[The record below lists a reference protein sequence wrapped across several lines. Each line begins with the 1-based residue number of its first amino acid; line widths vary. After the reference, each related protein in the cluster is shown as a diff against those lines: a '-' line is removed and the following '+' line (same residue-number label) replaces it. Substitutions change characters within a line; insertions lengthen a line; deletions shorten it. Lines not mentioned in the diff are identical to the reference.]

1 MNERILVLPHIGTA
15 LGHFIRTIEY
25 LNTVYRNR
33 EDSIYIA
40 LPDELVEQ
48 LDTQIPIWIKREN
61 IIKRKYHVSV
71 NNSEG
76 RLLTEQFQ
84 QYFAEDERI
93 HKQIKPTLII
103 SDPGIQGAIL
113 YQKFHTPWINI
124 SHGVYRPLPYMIND
138 NLKSFAQVV
147 WSYLNNAF
155 DTLIQLGTGMPSCS
169 WDNLRKTACREE
181 LLQEK
186 MQKYGWQKSDRTFEL
201 VITCC
206 SANEV
211 YPTPTFLCK
220 LKQQYSDIAVAGIS
234 IDIAKK
240 QGMVSGITYVGN
252 NTRYDSLID
261 SHTTVITHGGFGT
274 LQMITHANRIIIIP
288 SDLDQLCKAIIFCS
302 NPQYSEKTELVHGR
316 DWIDSLRHNPF
327 KRFVEWDNISII

>member
-1 MNERILVLPHIGTA
+1 MSERILVLPHIGTA
-15 LGHFIRTIEY
+15 LGHFVRTIEY
-25 LNTVYRNR
+25 LNTNYRHC

-40 LPDELVEQ
+40 LPEELMDQ
-48 LDTQIPIWIKREN
+48 LDAQIPLWINRDN

-84 QYFAEDERI
+84 QYFSEDERI
-93 HKQIKPTLII
+93 HRLINPTFII

-113 YQKFHTPWINI
+113 YHKFQTPWINI
-124 SHGVYRPLPYMIND
+124 THGVYRPLPSKID
-138 NLKSFAQVV
+138 DSLKPLAQVV
-147 WSYLNNAF
+147 WNYLNNAF
-155 DTLIQLGTGMPSCS
+155 DTLIQLGTGTPNCS

-186 MQKYGWQKSDRTFEL
+186 MQKYGWQKSDKTFEL

-211 YPTPTFLCK
+211 CPTPAFLYK

-234 IDIAKK
+234 IDLAKR
-240 QGMVSGITYVGN
+240 QGMVSGVTYVGN
-252 NTRYDSLID
+252 SIRYDSLIN

-274 LQMITHANRIIIIP
+274 LQMITNAKRIIIIP
-288 SDLDQLCKAIIFCS
+288 SDLDQLCNAIVFCS
-302 NPQYSEKTELVHGR
+302 NPQYSEKTKLVHGR
-316 DWIDSLRHNPF
+316 NWLDSLQHNPF
-327 KRFVEWDNISII
+327 RRFVDWDNISIT